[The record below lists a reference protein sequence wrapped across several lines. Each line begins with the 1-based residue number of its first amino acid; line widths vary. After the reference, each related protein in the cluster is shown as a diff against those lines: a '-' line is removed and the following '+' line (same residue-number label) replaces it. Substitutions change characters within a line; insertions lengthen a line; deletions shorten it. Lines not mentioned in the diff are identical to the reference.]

1 MASRA
6 GASLKARAECGLGH
20 LRLATDGPGP
30 GERQER
36 RRHELE
42 SRSIRIFAERVSDTQ
57 VLSRQ
62 KRQRPEPLFARH
74 ECRDPV
80 VHTPILRVCE
90 QSERYEVRIARA
102 SLRVRRELLDVFGK
116 AICEHNPYVKDFMT
130 VRVDLR
136 RAEHENRR

>member
-1 MASRA
+1 MTASVRLVHEGCGSGHFTVDGADNNLRNALTIARHGVRRGQSRVLSVASRA

-62 KRQRPEPLFARH
+62 KRQRPEPLFA
-74 ECRDPV
+74 
-80 VHTPILRVCE
+80 
-90 QSERYEVRIARA
+90 
-102 SLRVRRELLDVFGK
+102 
-116 AICEHNPYVKDFMT
+116 
-130 VRVDLR
+130 
-136 RAEHENRR
+136 